1 MKKLKLLL
9 YIWTLNKKLK
19 KRAQYNLMNSIYF
32 TEDHQLFI
40 ESLPDFL
47 HKEVVPHIEKWEKTG
62 QIERFIWKKF
72 GDMGFFGLNYPEAY
86 GGSNLDLFYLVIFLE
101 ELQKVK
107 SSGFAA
113 AMWAHAYLA
122 MTHLNAEGDER
133 IKQEYLATSIAGEKI
148 GALCITEPFG
158 GSDVAGMRT
167 TAEKKGDKY
176 IINGS
181 KTFITN
187 GVYADYYVVAA
198 KTNPELGNKGISMFL
213 IDANLKGVSATKL
226 DKLGWRASDT
236 AEIAFDNVEIPLEN
250 LMGEEGKGFPYIMQH
265 FALERLIMAINAHA
279 RTEYAIDYTLEYMS
293 QREAFGTSINKFQA
307 LRHTLVEH
315 ATEVEHC
322 KVFNYAAV
330 ARLNAGEYVVKEATM
345 AKLKST
351 KVADQAIYDCL
362 QMLGGYGYMEEYPLA
377 RLFRDS
383 RLGPIGGGTSEIL
396 KEILSKMIIDNKDY
410 QPAVKK

>member
-1 MKKLKLLL
+1 
-9 YIWTLNKKLK
+9 
-19 KRAQYNLMNSIYF
+19 
-32 TEDHQLFI
+32 
-40 ESLPDFL
+40 
-47 HKEVVPHIEKWEKTG
+47 
-62 QIERFIWKKF
+62 
-72 GDMGFFGLNYPEAY
+72 MGFLGISYPEVY
-86 GGSNLDLFYLVIFLE
+86 GGLNLDLFYMVILLE
-101 ELQKVK
+101 ELQKIK

-113 AMWAHAYLA
+113 AIWAHVYLA

-133 IKQEYLATSIAGEKI
+133 IKKEYLVPSIAGEKI
-148 GALCITEPFG
+148 GALCISEPFG

-167 TAEKKGDKY
+167 NAIKKGDKY

-198 KTNPELGNKGISMFL
+198 KTDPALGNKGISIFL
-213 IDANLKGVSATKL
+213 MDTSSKGISATKL

-236 AEIAFDNVEIPLEN
+236 AEIAFDNVEVPLEN
-250 LMGEEGKGFPYIMQH
+250 LMGDENKGFAYIMQH

-279 RTEYAIDYTLEYMS
+279 RAEFALDYTIDYMS
-293 QREAFGTSINKFQA
+293 SREAFGTTINKFQA

-322 KVFNYAAV
+322 KIFNYAAV
-330 ARLNAGEYVVKEATM
+330 ARLDKGEYVVKEATM

-351 KVADQAIYDCL
+351 KVADETIYSCL

-396 KEILSKMIIDNKDY
+396 KEILSKMIIDKQNYK
-410 QPAVKK
+410 PAVK

>member
-1 MKKLKLLL
+1 
-9 YIWTLNKKLK
+9 
-19 KRAQYNLMNSIYF
+19 MNSVYF
-32 TEDHQLFI
+32 SEEHDLFRK
-40 ESLPDFL
+40 SLKDFL
-47 HKEVVPHIEKWEKTG
+47 QKEVVPHIEKWEKTG
-62 QIERFIWKKF
+62 TIERFIWKKF
-72 GDMGFFGLNYPEAY
+72 GDMGFLGITYPESY
-86 GGSNLDLFYLVIFLE
+86 GGLNLDLFYMVILLE
-101 ELQKVK
+101 ELQKIK

-113 AMWAHAYLA
+113 AIWAHVYLA

-133 IKQEYLATSIAGEKI
+133 IKREYLVPSIAGEKI
-148 GALCITEPFG
+148 GALCISEPFG

-167 TAEKKGDKY
+167 TAIKKGDKY

-187 GVYADYYVVAA
+187 GVYADYYIVAA
-198 KTNPELGNKGISMFL
+198 KTEPTLGNKGISIFL
-213 IDANLKGVSATKL
+213 MDTSSKGVSATKL

-236 AEIAFDNVEIPLEN
+236 AEIAFDNVEVSMEN
-250 LMGEEGKGFPYIMQH
+250 LMGEENKGFAYIMQH

-279 RTEYAIDYTLEYMS
+279 RAEYAIDYTIDYMS
-293 QREAFGTSINKFQA
+293 NREAFGTTINKFQA

-315 ATEVEHC
+315 ATEVAHC

-330 ARLNAGEYVVKEATM
+330 ARLDKGEYVVKEATM

-351 KVADQAIYDCL
+351 KVADEAIYGCL

-396 KEILSKMIIDNKDY
+396 KEILSKMIIDKQNY
-410 QPAVKK
+410 QPAVK

>member
-1 MKKLKLLL
+1 
-9 YIWTLNKKLK
+9 
-19 KRAQYNLMNSIYF
+19 MNSVYF
-32 TEDHQLFI
+32 SEEHDLFRK
-40 ESLPDFL
+40 SLKDFL
-47 HKEVVPHIEKWEKTG
+47 QKEVVPHIAKWEKTG
-62 QIERFIWKKF
+62 TIERFIWKKF
-72 GDMGFFGLNYPEAY
+72 GDMGFLGITYPESY
-86 GGSNLDLFYLVIFLE
+86 GGLNLDLFYMVILLE
-101 ELQKVK
+101 ELQKIK

-113 AMWAHAYLA
+113 AIWAHVYLA

-133 IKQEYLATSIAGEKI
+133 IKKEYLVPSIAGEKI
-148 GALCITEPFG
+148 GALCISEPFG

-167 TAEKKGDKY
+167 NAIKKGDKY

-198 KTNPELGNKGISMFL
+198 KTDPALGNKGISIFL
-213 IDANLKGVSATKL
+213 MDTSSKGISATKL

-236 AEIAFDNVEIPLEN
+236 AEIAFDNVEVPFEN
-250 LMGEEGKGFPYIMQH
+250 LMGEENKGFAYIMQH

-279 RTEYAIDYTLEYMS
+279 RAEYALDYTIDYMS
-293 QREAFGTSINKFQA
+293 SREAFGTTINKFQA
-307 LRHTLVEH
+307 LRHALVEH

-322 KVFNYAAV
+322 KIFNYAAV
-330 ARLNAGEYVVKEATM
+330 ARLDKGEYVVKEATM

-351 KVADQAIYDCL
+351 KVADETIYSCL

-396 KEILSKMIIDNKDY
+396 KEILSKMIIDKQNY
-410 QPAVKK
+410 QPAVK

>member
-1 MKKLKLLL
+1 
-9 YIWTLNKKLK
+9 
-19 KRAQYNLMNSIYF
+19 MNSIYF
-32 TEDHQLFI
+32 TEEHQLFRA
-40 ESLPDFL
+40 SFRDFL

-62 QIERFIWKKF
+62 AIERFIWKKF
-72 GDMGFFGLNYPEAY
+72 GEMGFFGLNYPEAY
-86 GGSNLDLFYLVIFLE
+86 GGMQLDLFYAVIFLE
-101 ELQKVK
+101 ELQKIK

-122 MTHLNAEGDER
+122 MTHLNAEGDAR
-133 IKQEYLATSIAGEKI
+133 IKQDYLAPSIAGDKI
-148 GALCITEPFG
+148 GALCVTEPFG

-167 TAEKKGDKY
+167 TAIKSGDHY
-176 IINGS
+176 VINGS

-198 KTNPELGNKGISMFL
+198 KTQPEMGNKGISIFL
-213 IDANLKGVSATKL
+213 LDANTPGISATKL

-236 AEIAFDNVEIPLEN
+236 AEIAFDNVTIPANN
-250 LMGEEGKGFPYIMQH
+250 LMGEANNGFPYIMQH
-265 FALERLIMAINAHA
+265 FAFERLIMAINAHA
-279 RTEYAIDYTLEYMS
+279 RAEFALEYTIEYMG
-293 QREAFGTSINKFQA
+293 QREAFGKKINQFQA

-330 ARLNAGEYVVKEATM
+330 ARLDKGEYVVKEATM

-351 KVADQAIYDCL
+351 KVADETIYSCL

-383 RLGPIGGGTSEIL
+383 RLGPIGGGTSEIM
-396 KEILSKMIIDNKDY
+396 KEILSKMLIDKQHY
-410 QPAVKK
+410 KPAVK